1 MAELE
6 EMIAE
11 ILHELDDMSP
21 EDIEEIRT
29 EWLAELKKSNPKSYE
44 KVANFVNVVS
54 DVAISRAKRAVA

>member
-29 EWLAELKKSNPKSYE
+29 EWLVELKKVIL
-44 KVANFVNVVS
+44 KVM
-54 DVAISRAKRAVA
+54 KRLLIL